1 MAQNTQFNELYS
13 DYNELY
19 SDCKNCTAITI
30 IVVILTENEQNTT
43 NVFCR
48 LPKNGDCWL
57 YNYYKKKTII
67 TKLGLCQ
74 KKGNFDTM
82 NSIIIVFKGL

>member
-57 YNYYKKKTII
+57 YNYYKKKDNYYKTW
-67 TKLGLCQ
+67 TLP
-74 KKGNFDTM
+74 KKRKFRHHEQYNYC
-82 NSIIIVFKGL
+82 I